1 MAGADDEEDA
11 VASQVFIPWRQQ
23 SGEGIHVWSIPNE
36 QSVWITAEFMGV
48 LLKSADEK
56 KGMQRFYVTWLTWL
70 EVLCMCCRSSC
81 TWEPATP

>member
-36 QSVWITAEFMGV
+36 RQAGERDRTFSTFNPRSHVQQPKPAHCP
-48 LLKSADEK
+48 K
-56 KGMQRFYVTWLTWL
+56 KNLI
-70 EVLCMCCRSSC
+70 
-81 TWEPATP
+81 P